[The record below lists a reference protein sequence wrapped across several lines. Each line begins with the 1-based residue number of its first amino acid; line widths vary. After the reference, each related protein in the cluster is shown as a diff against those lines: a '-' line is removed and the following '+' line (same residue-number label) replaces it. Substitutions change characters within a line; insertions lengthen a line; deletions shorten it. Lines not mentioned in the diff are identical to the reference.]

1 MRKFESNKLVLASH
15 NPGKVKEISRLLK
28 DFNLEI
34 ISVADFGIAEPE
46 ETETT
51 FIGNARLKALH
62 SANESGLPALA
73 DDSGLVI
80 PALNGQPGIFS
91 ARWAGPNKDFNSAI
105 MRVENELI
113 GKTDLSA
120 SFVCALALAWP
131 DGHVETVEGR
141 CDGQLVFPA
150 RGTHE
155 FGYDPIFI
163 PQGHDK
169 TFGEMTPAEKA
180 LLSHRTNAFKM
191 LVAGCFVSI

>member
-1 MRKFESNKLVLASH
+1 MRKFESNKLVLATH

-34 ISVADFGIAEPE
+34 ISAADFGIIEPE
-46 ETETT
+46 ETEMT
-51 FIGNARLKALH
+51 FTGNARLKALH
-62 SANESGLPALA
+62 SAHQSGIPALA

-105 MRVENELI
+105 ERVENELI

-131 DGHVETVEGR
+131 DGHVEIVE
-141 CDGQLVFPA
+141 
-150 RGTHE
+150 
-155 FGYDPIFI
+155 
-163 PQGHDK
+163 
-169 TFGEMTPAEKA
+169 
-180 LLSHRTNAFKM
+180 
-191 LVAGCFVSI
+191 

>member
-34 ISVADFGIAEPE
+34 ISVADFGIIEPE
-46 ETETT
+46 ETEMT
-51 FIGNARLKALH
+51 FTGNARLKALH

-105 MRVENELI
+105 KRVENELI

-169 TFGEMTPAEKA
+169 TFGEMTLAEKA

-191 LVAGCFVSI
+191 LVAGCFSL